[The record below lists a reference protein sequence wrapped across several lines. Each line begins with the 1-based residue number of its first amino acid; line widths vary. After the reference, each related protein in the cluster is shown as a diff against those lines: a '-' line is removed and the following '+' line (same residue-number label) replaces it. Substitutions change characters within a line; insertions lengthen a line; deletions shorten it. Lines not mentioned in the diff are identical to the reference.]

1 MNEESGTTG
10 GTDMDEAPVLDPQ
23 GAAAVLQQA
32 RDRARR
38 ELAVRRPVLFL
49 IWAVVVFVGYGA
61 MWLSVRGQ
69 HPYRGPAWEAL
80 LLAFLLFVAA
90 AGASAN
96 VVDRAASGVGGRSEL
111 QRGIFALALLAGFA
125 ALEIEKQALATA
137 GASRPRHRPVRPG
150 HPAAGGR
157 PGAAG
162 QLRHCQPAGLAPAGH
177 RRLAAGRGG
186 RRRVGR
192 RGGQPGRLRTGRRRG
207 YRADGGHRA
216 PAAPVMTNE
225 ELDPVIH
232 VPARL
237 RIVVTL
243 AALPPGDDLSFTRLQ
258 DVIGLTPGNLITH
271 LRKLDDAGY
280 VTTRE
285 ERQRRLRAHRGRAD
299 QHRPGRAGPLHH
311 RAPATA
317 RLRYPR
323 LSPGSLGCGLS
334 GVISSFIHG

>member
-1 MNEESGTTG
+1 MNEECGTAG

-23 GAAAVLQQA
+23 GAAAILQQA

-69 HPYRGPAWEAL
+69 HPYRGPAWETL
-80 LLAFLLFVAA
+80 LLAFVLFVAA

-96 VVDRAASGVGGRSEL
+96 VVDRAASGVGGRSER
-111 QRGIFALALLAGFA
+111 QRGIFALALVAGFA

-137 GASRPRHRPVRPG
+137 GASRPLT
-150 HPAAGGR
+150 ALF
-157 PGAAG
+157 G
-162 QLRHCQPAGLAPAGH
+162 QAIPLLVAGLVLLASCATASRLRLYPAGH
-177 RRLAAGRGG
+177 RRLAAGGGG
-186 RRRVGR
+186 RRRLGR
-192 RGGQPGRLRTGRRRG
+192 RSDQPGRLRAGRRRG
-207 YRADGGHRA
+207 HRADGGHPA

-271 LRKLDDAGY
+271 LRKLADAGY
-280 VTTRE
+280 VSTQKNGSGISARTAVA
-285 ERQRRLRAHRGRAD
+285 LTITGRAALD
-299 QHRPGRAGPLHH
+299 RYTTVLRQLLDS
-311 RAPATA
+311 AT
-317 RLRYPR
+317 R
-323 LSPGSLGCGLS
+323 G
-334 GVISSFIHG
+334 